1 MIVLIFIQ
9 KNNMAQAF
17 TPGLT
22 RAAGLKIVKTR
33 RLPLLGET
41 LFKVGDEVSAED
53 VVARTEL
60 PGPVSV
66 LKISHRLGCQPS
78 ELKDF
83 MSVKEG
89 DEISDGQVIA
99 QSKGFMGFFK
109 SEFKSNTNGTIE
121 SISKVNGQAYVRG
134 EPIPVEMKG
143 YINGKIIEVM
153 KNEGVKVETV
163 ATMVQGIFGVGGET
177 GGTLV
182 FGVKSPEEILSPS
195 GITSEM
201 KDKIV
206 VAGACLRQETI
217 KKAKEV
223 GVRGLVGGALHDKDL
238 RSFLGYDIGVA
249 ITGNENIGITLIT
262 TEGFGELQMDSNTWA
277 LLNSCDGKRASING
291 ATQIRAGVLRPEII
305 IPTPE
310 VKSEK
315 SDSGAGSLEKG
326 TKIVVIRNPYFGMTG
341 TVSELIVEPQRLES
355 EAKVRV
361 LKVKFEDGKE
371 AIVPRANIERLAS

>member
-1 MIVLIFIQ
+1 
-9 KNNMAQAF
+9 MAQAF

-22 RAAGLKIVKTR
+22 RAAGLKVVKTR
-33 RLPLLGET
+33 RLPLIGET
-41 LFKVGDEVSAED
+41 LFKVGDGISAED

-66 LKISHRLGCQPS
+66 LKISHRLGCQPG
-78 ELKDF
+78 ELKEF

-89 DEISDGQVIA
+89 DPISNGQVIA

-134 EPIPVEMKG
+134 EPVPVEMKG
-143 YINGKIIEVM
+143 YIDGKIIEVM
-153 KNEGVKVETV
+153 KDEGVKVEAV

-182 FGVKSPEEILSPS
+182 FGIKSPEEILSPS
-195 GITSEM
+195 DITSEM
-201 KDKIV
+201 KDAIV
-206 VAGACLRQETI
+206 VAGACLRQDTI
-217 KKAKEV
+217 KKAREF

-238 RSFLGYDIGVA
+238 RAFLGYDIGVA

-277 LLNSCDGKRASING
+277 LLKSCEGRRASING

-341 TVSELIVEPQRLES
+341 IVSELIVEPQRLES

-361 LKVKFEDGKE
+361 LKVKLEDGKE

>member
-1 MIVLIFIQ
+1 
-9 KNNMAQAF
+9 MAQAF

-33 RLPLLGET
+33 RLPLLGQT
-41 LFKVGDEVSAED
+41 LFKVGDSISAED

-66 LKISHRLGCQPS
+66 LKISHRLGCQPN
-78 ELKDF
+78 ELKEF
-83 MSVKEG
+83 MSVGEG
-89 DEISDGQVIA
+89 DSISNGQVIA

-109 SEFKSNTNGTIE
+109 SEFKSTTDGTIE
-121 SISKVNGQAYVRG
+121 SISKVNGQVYVRG
-134 EPIPVEMKG
+134 NPIPVEMKG
-143 YINGKIIEVM
+143 YIDGKIVEVM
-153 KNEGVKVETV
+153 KDEGVMVETV

-177 GGTLV
+177 GGRLV
-182 FGVKSPEEILSPS
+182 FGVKSPEETLSPS
-195 GITSEM
+195 DVNPEM
-201 KDKIV
+201 KDAIV
-206 VAGACLRQETI
+206 IAGACLRQDTI
-217 KKAKEV
+217 KKAKDV

-238 RSFLGYDIGVA
+238 RSLLGYDIGVA

-262 TEGFGELQMDSNTWA
+262 TEGFGDIEMDSNTWT
-277 LLNSCDGKRASING
+277 LLKSCEGKRASING

-310 VKSEK
+310 IKSQK
-315 SDSGAGSLEKG
+315 SDSGAGSLELG
-326 TKIVVIRNPYFGMTG
+326 TKVVVIRNPYFGMTG

-361 LKVKFEDGKE
+361 LKVKFDDGKE
-371 AIVPRANIERLAS
+371 AMVPRANIERLAS

>member
-1 MIVLIFIQ
+1 MVVLSFIQ

-22 RAAGLKIVKTR
+22 RAAGLKVVKTR

-41 LFKVGDEVSAED
+41 LFKVGDEISAED

-89 DEISDGQVIA
+89 DSISDGQVIA

-121 SISKVNGQAYVRG
+121 SISKVNGQVYVRG
-134 EPIPVEMKG
+134 EPVPVEMKG
-143 YINGKIIEVM
+143 YVDGKITEVM
-153 KNEGVKVETV
+153 KDEGVKVETV

-195 GITSEM
+195 EITSEM

-206 VAGACLRQETI
+206 VAGACLSQETI
-217 KKAKEV
+217 KKAKEI

-277 LLNSCDGKRASING
+277 LLKSCDGKRASING

-315 SDSGAGSLEKG
+315 SDSGAGSLENG

-361 LKVKFEDGKE
+361 LKVKLEDGKE